1 MAVLMRYLKYAA
13 GVFILVATFLAA
25 ERFLP
30 GFWLTLLLLFGINT
44 ILAVSLNITNGWA
57 NLFSLGHG
65 GVMLVGGYAAA
76 FLTLPVSFKQDLLNL
91 TLPSIVSSNQVP
103 FLPALLAGGVAGMV
117 FGVILALPAMRLKG
131 LYFILATLGF
141 NFITIT
147 IVENIP
153 EITNGPMGLR
163 QFPAHTDIWWVW
175 GIALILIYMA
185 LRLRKSYFG
194 RALIAMGQDQDFAEH
209 IGVNLLKYRV
219 YAFAFSSFF
228 TAVGGILWIHLILN
242 LYPRVFGLHLVFNV
256 VTMIVIG
263 GLGSITGAI
272 IGAAIITGFTEI
284 LAPLEEGF
292 GFLGVVEVPRMLGL
306 TTLML
311 AAFLLLIL
319 IVRPEGIMGNR
330 EPNFRR
336 LKNVLRRIRF
346 RK

>member
-1 MAVLMRYLKYAA
+1 MRYFRHAVAIVLFF
-13 GVFILVATFLAA
+13 GVLLLAK
-25 ERFLP
+25 RFLP

-76 FLTLPVSFKQDLLNL
+76 FLTLPVSFKRDLINL
-91 TLPSIVSSNQVP
+91 VLPSVIASNQVS
-103 FLPALLAGGVAGMV
+103 FLPALLVGGVVGMV
-117 FGVILALPAMRLKG
+117 FGVTLALPAMRLKG

-147 IVENIP
+147 IAENIP

-163 QFPAHTDIWWVW
+163 QFPAHTNIWWVW
-175 GIALILIYMA
+175 GIAISLIYIAM
-185 LRLRKSYFG
+185 RLRKSSFG
-194 RALIAMGQDQDFAEH
+194 RALIAMGQDQDMAAH
-209 IGVNLLKYRV
+209 MGVNLLRYKV
-219 YAFAFSSFF
+219 YAFALSSFF
-228 TAVGGILWIHLILN
+228 TAIGGILWIHLILN

-263 GLGSITGAI
+263 GLGSITGAV
-272 IGAAIITGFTEI
+272 IGAALITGFTEI

-292 GFLGVVEVPRMLGL
+292 NFLGIFEVPRILGF
-306 TTLML
+306 TTLIL
-311 AAFLLLIL
+311 AAFLIIIL

-330 EPNFRR
+330 ELDFSTIKNALLKRR
-336 LKNVLRRIRF
+336 SHKSSV
-346 RK
+346 

>member
-1 MAVLMRYLKYAA
+1 L
-13 GVFILVATFLAA
+13 A

-30 GFWLTLLLLFGINT
+30 GFWLTLVLLFGINT

-76 FLTLPVSFKQDLLNL
+76 FLTLPVAFKHDLLDL
-91 TLPSIVSSNQVP
+91 ALPSFVSTTQFP
-103 FLPALLAGGVAGMV
+103 FLPALLFGGFFGMV
-117 FGVILALPAMRLKG
+117 FGLILALPAMRLKG

-153 EITNGPMGLR
+153 KITNGPMGLR

-175 GIALILIYMA
+175 GIALCLIYIA
-185 LRLRKSYFG
+185 LRLRRSYFG

-209 IGVNLLKYRV
+209 LGVHLLRYKV
-219 YAFAFSSFF
+219 YAFGLSSFF
-228 TAVGGILWIHLILN
+228 TAIGGILWIHLILN

-263 GLGSITGAI
+263 GLGSITGAV
-272 IGAAIITGFTEI
+272 IGAALITGFTEI
-284 LAPLEEGF
+284 LSPIEEGF
-292 GFLGVVEVPRMLGL
+292 NFLGMVEVPRMLGL

-311 AAFLLLIL
+311 AAFLLVIL

-330 EPNFRR
+330 ELSFSRIKKALLKDR
-336 LKNVLRRIRF
+336 LRD
-346 RK
+346 

>member
-1 MAVLMRYLKYAA
+1 MGYIRYSI
-13 GVFILVATFLAA
+13 GIIIFVGIFFVA

-76 FLTLPVSFKQDLLNL
+76 FLTLPVAFKHDLLNL
-91 TLPSIVSSNQVP
+91 ALPSFVSNNQLP
-103 FLPALLAGGVAGMV
+103 FLPALLFGGVAGMI

-175 GIALILIYMA
+175 GIALSLIYVA

-209 IGVNLLKYRV
+209 IGVNLLRYKV
-219 YAFAFSSFF
+219 YAFGFSSFF
-228 TAVGGILWIHLILN
+228 TAIGGILWIHLILN

-272 IGAAIITGFTEI
+272 IGAALITGFTEI
-284 LAPLEEGF
+284 LSPIEEGF
-292 GFLGVVEVPRMLGL
+292 SFLGFVEVPRMLGL

-311 AAFLLLIL
+311 AALLLIIL

-330 EPNFRR
+330 ELSFSQIKKALLRGR
-336 LKNVLRRIRF
+336 LRD
-346 RK
+346 